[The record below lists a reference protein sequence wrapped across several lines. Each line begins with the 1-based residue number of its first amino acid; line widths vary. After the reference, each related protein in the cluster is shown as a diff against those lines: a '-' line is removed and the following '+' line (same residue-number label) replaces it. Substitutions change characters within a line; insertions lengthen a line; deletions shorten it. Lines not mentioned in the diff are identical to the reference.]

1 MHVLCHKVSTHA
13 FLPHLPPFLC
23 PHSPPFLSFF
33 CGSGN
38 KKFGKG
44 TVTRISLKGV
54 LLYIVKFW
62 KSYPDYFEIYSWRR
76 ISKVSYSWIFKFEV
90 TIFSWFEIH
99 YIFSNSVRYEK
110 KNLKVPAVPYIFTFC
125 SCRSKYRHNFPVFPS
140 AAQYSYW
147 QSYQMNIGSYHNL
160 PSWHGSYCPLPSWHE
175 SYCHLASW
183 HESYCPLPSWHESYC
198 HLASWHESYCP
209 LLPNMKDIVP
219 YLPDMNVIVP
229 CLPDKKVI
237 VTCFLTWKLLC
248 PLPSWHGSYH
258 SLPS

>member
-140 AAQYSYW
+140 AAKYSYW

-183 HESYCPLPSWHESYC
+183 HESYCPLPSWYESYC
-198 HLASWHESYCP
+198 D
-209 LLPNMKDIVP
+209 LLPNI
-219 YLPDMNVIVP
+219 NVIVSLAFLAWKISFP
-229 CLPDKKVI
+229 ESNMSPVFLKWKLKHHQSCHQYWLNQILRYSFKLD
-237 VTCFLTWKLLC
+237 FLTF
-248 PLPSWHGSYH
+248 
-258 SLPS
+258 

>member
-90 TIFSWFEIH
+90 TNFSWFETQ
-99 YIFSNSVRYEK
+99 YTFSNSVRYEK

-125 SCRSKYRHNFPVFPS
+125 SCRSKYRHNFPVFPLQHNIPTDIPTRWTTPTFLS
-140 AAQYSYW
+140 PFD
-147 QSYQMNIGSYHNL
+147 IGSYHNLPSRHGSYCPL
-160 PSWHGSYCPLPSWHE
+160 PSWHGSYCPLPS
-175 SYCHLASW
+175 
-183 HESYCPLPSWHESYC
+183 
-198 HLASWHESYCP
+198 
-209 LLPNMKDIVP
+209 
-219 YLPDMNVIVP
+219 
-229 CLPDKKVI
+229 
-237 VTCFLTWKLLC
+237 
-248 PLPSWHGSYH
+248 
-258 SLPS
+258 